1 MHMQHAQILST
12 CTYSTCLTQS
22 SLKENWIMNRWMA
35 TTLSLSFFLL
45 KITKKHSSL
54 WVDTTRK
61 IHHSCHHA
69 CRASR
74 SPMICSTAL
83 LVLVSVSCSGH
94 SFLHTVP
101 LLERLF
107 NMHYSGVCHSSCR
120 YPNMSIMQTVHSGH
134 LRYIFVGIITFVREW
149 TGKCVA
155 CGEEWW
161 TSQELSQYPSECP
174 TAVPG
179 TRQPD

>member
-1 MHMQHAQILST
+1 MHRFYLHVH
-12 CTYSTCLTQS
+12 TCLTQS

-35 TTLSLSFFLL
+35 TTLSLPFYLL
-45 KITKKHSSL
+45 KITKKHLSL

-120 YPNMSIMQTVHSGH
+120 YPNMSIMQTVTSGH
-134 LRYIFVGIITFVREW
+134 LCYIFWGVIALVREW
-149 TGKCVA
+149 TGGKECATHSRSVQLNSIKLFSLIDLEWVA
-155 CGEEWW
+155 H
-161 TSQELSQYPSECP
+161 SL
-174 TAVPG
+174 A
-179 TRQPD
+179 